1 MAHSGLPT
9 FEIHVKRTAAVPLNS
24 IEIHWIKKLFRNGET
39 EKGVNVML
47 KNECLFYKQKE
58 LASIGNESHPF

>member
-47 KNECLFYKQKE
+47 KMSAYFINRKSWQ
-58 LASIGNESHPF
+58 A